1 MSGLQNLKSRAIGLD
16 LIHNEML
23 KQLSPVNRRSLLHLF
38 NLLFESGFSPNHWK
52 TAIVVPLLKPGKPPN
67 DVASYRPI
75 SLTSCVAKVF
85 ERVIK
90 FRLQWHCEHF
100 NCIPK
105 FQAGFR
111 PGFSTFDHIVRLE
124 SHIKESFNKGQN
136 TYAVFLDISKAYD
149 SVWIPALLYKL
160 SKLKISG
167 SILNWLKHFLTNRSF
182 TVRIN
187 NKLSSP
193 AALKRG
199 VPQGGVLS
207 PTLWL
212 AYMYD
217 FPIPTPLCHTA
228 LFADDIEFHTSSN
241 SNVRAAEVLQPYLN
255 RIGLWATDW
264 CLVFSID
271 KCVLLIFSRRRS
283 MNQDLTLTLN
293 NMPIPIETTFKFL
306 GVHFDKKL
314 SWNAHVSITLAK
326 ASRNLNAIKILAR
339 GKTGLNFRSL
349 VRLYKSLIRS
359 RLEYGAV
366 ILSSLS
372 KSQTY
377 SFEVLQ
383 NAAMRSI
390 IGAFKSTSVALLNWE
405 LNIEP
410 IDFRWKSL
418 AINYLL
424 NLNAKPYN
432 MTYHTA
438 SSLVYG
444 NIKWKPR
451 STPAIVPLCKNLNLI
466 DNLNIF
472 KINASTVRPLPPPPW
487 QTPHSEFS
495 KFPITKKMS
504 AQNPGLALAWPL
516 FWNSTSPNQR
526 IP

>member
-1 MSGLQNLKSRAIGLD
+1 
-16 LIHNEML
+16 
-23 KQLSPVNRRSLLHLF
+23 
-38 NLLFESGFSPNHWK
+38 
-52 TAIVVPLLKPGKPPN
+52 
-67 DVASYRPI
+67 
-75 SLTSCVAKVF
+75 VAKVF
-85 ERVIK
+85 ERIIK
-90 FRLQWHCEHF
+90 FRLQWHFEHF

-124 SHIKESFNKGQN
+124 SHIKESFNKSQN

-167 SILNWLKHFLTNRSF
+167 PILNWLKHFLTNRSF

-228 LFADDIEFHTSSN
+228 LFADDIELHTSSN

-293 NMPIPIETTFKFL
+293 NLPIPIETTFKFL

-326 ASRNLNAIKILAR
+326 ASRSLNAIKMLAR

-366 ILSSLS
+366 VLSSLS

-377 SFEVLQ
+377 
-383 NAAMRSI
+383 
-390 IGAFKSTSVALLNWE
+390 LL
-405 LNIEP
+405 I
-410 IDFRWKSL
+410 
-418 AINYLL
+418 
-424 NLNAKPYN
+424 
-432 MTYHTA
+432 
-438 SSLVYG
+438 
-444 NIKWKPR
+444 
-451 STPAIVPLCKNLNLI
+451 
-466 DNLNIF
+466 
-472 KINASTVRPLPPPPW
+472 
-487 QTPHSEFS
+487 
-495 KFPITKKMS
+495 
-504 AQNPGLALAWPL
+504 
-516 FWNSTSPNQR
+516 
-526 IP
+526 